1 MRGRLLQKNSKEQ
14 VIEAEFYE
22 MSLPGKL
29 IGKPVI
35 DKSAKMVGIV
45 RSVKIK
51 LPPGKMHIVIKA
63 LNLEFLVSTED
74 VEAVGG
80 VVQLNKTL
88 KEIEMIDIN
97 DLVKLRNEVREEM
110 DLLLTVEWRRSTK

>member
-1 MRGRLLQKNSKEQ
+1 MSQKNSKEQ
-14 VIEAEFYE
+14 SIETELYE
-22 MSLPGKL
+22 MSLPGKM

-35 DKSAKMVGIV
+35 DKAAKMVGIV

-51 LPPGKMHIVIKA
+51 LPPGEIYLVIKA
-63 LNLEFLVSTED
+63 LNLEFLVPSDE

-80 VVQLNKTL
+80 VVQLNKGL
-88 KEIEMIDIN
+88 KELEMIDIN

-110 DLLLTVEWRRSTK
+110 DLLFTVEWKRSGNRT

>member
-1 MRGRLLQKNSKEQ
+1 MHKNSKEQ
-14 VIEAEFYE
+14 LIEAEFYE

-51 LPPGKMHIVIKA
+51 LPPGKMHLVIKA

-80 VVQLNKTL
+80 VVQLNKSL

-110 DLLLTVEWRRSTK
+110 DLLLTVEWRRSGK